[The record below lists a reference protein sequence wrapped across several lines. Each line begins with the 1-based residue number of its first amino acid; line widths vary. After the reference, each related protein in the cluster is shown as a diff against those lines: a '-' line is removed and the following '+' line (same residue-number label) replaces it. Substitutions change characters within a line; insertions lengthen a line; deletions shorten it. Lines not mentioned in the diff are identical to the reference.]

1 MQTNFALDAYRKVG
15 VQSAVNEASPYELI
29 TMLMDGFLD
38 RVATAKG
45 AMVRNEAAK
54 QGELIG
60 KAISIIDTMRASL
73 DHEAGGDLAARL
85 SDLYEYMENR
95 LLQAR
100 LSSDVTMLDEVSAL
114 MREIK
119 GGWDAIP
126 AEHRQLP

>member
-1 MQTNFALDAYRKVG
+1 MQTNYALDAYRKVG
-15 VQSAVNEASPYELI
+15 VESAVNEASPYELI
-29 TMLMDGFLD
+29 SMLMEGFLD
-38 RVATAKG
+38 RVASAKG

-60 KAISIIDTMRASL
+60 KAISIIDTMRVSL
-73 DHEAGGDLAARL
+73 DHETGGDLATKL

-100 LSSDVTMLDEVSAL
+100 LSSDVGMLDEVSAL

-119 GGWDAIP
+119 SGWDAIP
-126 AEHRQLP
+126 AEHRSPK